1 MKRFLAMILSV
12 CMLASLLTACG
23 GKTDGDGTNDPA
35 GTGERVVKDSLS
47 VILGGEPTNIDP
59 QNCSQNNGFA
69 IMKQIFQTLVTLNEN
84 GEPVPCLA
92 ESWEQIDDVT
102 WRFKLRDDVYFHN
115 GEKMT
120 AEDVRYTIERATV
133 TSNSMGMFANFD
145 GEKTAVVDDNTID
158 IVTKTVFAPIFAY
171 LSMTRAM
178 IVNKKAIE
186 EAGDS
191 ALHNPVGTGA
201 FKFVSWNSGTSVT
214 LERNDQYWGD
224 APAYSNLTF
233 RFVTE
238 AASRA
243 IEIETGNA
251 DIAYSPDISDVVR
264 LSSSDTVATQTVPS
278 YGAVSLYINASGS
291 DPVTAD
297 VRVRQAMA
305 YALNVEDIVYG
316 TYGDL
321 GIVPVGVCSS
331 GFSSTVPLDLF
342 EYNPEKAKELLAEAG
357 YSESNP
363 AKLTFYVYAGNETNP
378 MAEMCQNYWTA
389 VGFDVEYVQGDWAS
403 LSPIVKNYEGSVW
416 ICAWSYAVDDFG
428 FFINDFDPNYTGNF
442 TYAYDERI
450 AELKA
455 RGAEETDPE
464 QRKAIY
470 AEAQKVLYN
479 DDVASINLGDRST
492 SYLLSKNVEGFEGD
506 GAGCPYLGNV
516 VVYEN

>member
-1 MKRFLAMILSV
+1 MKRILAMMLSV
-12 CMLASLLTACG
+12 LMLIGMLSGCG
-23 GKTDGDGTNDPA
+23 DKQNNDDGNTNN
-35 GTGERVVKDSLS
+35 GGEQTVKNSVS

-69 IMKQIFQTLVTLNEN
+69 IMKQVFQTLVTLDESGN
-84 GEPVPCLA
+84 PVPCLA
-92 ESWEQIDDVT
+92 ESWEQVDELT

-145 GEKTAVVDDNTID
+145 GEKTAVVDENTVD

-178 IVNKKAIE
+178 IVSKAAIE
-186 EAGDS
+186 AAGDS
-191 ALHNPVGTGA
+191 ALHNPVGTGP
-201 FKFVSWNSGTSVT
+201 FKFVSWDSGTSVT
-214 LERNDQYWGD
+214 LVRNDQYWGD
-224 APAYSNLTF
+224 MPAYENLSF

-264 LSSSDTVATQTVPS
+264 LKDSGGVVTQTVPA

-321 GIVPVGVCSS
+321 GIVPIGVCSA
-331 GFSSTVPLDLF
+331 GFSSTVGLDLF

-378 MAEMCQNYWTA
+378 MAEMCQNYWSE

-403 LSPIVKNYEGSVW
+403 LSPLVKGYEGSVW
-416 ICAWSYAVDDFG
+416 ICAWTYAVDDFG
-428 FFINDFDPNYTGNF
+428 FFIGDFDPNYTGNF

-450 AELKA
+450 ADLKA
-455 RGAEETDPE
+455 KGAAETDPE
-464 QRKAIY
+464 KRKELY
-470 AEAQKVLYN
+470 AEAQKILYN
-479 DDVASINLGDRST
+479 EDVASINLGDRAT
-492 SYLLSKNVEGFEGD
+492 SYLLTKNVEGFVGD
-506 GAGCPYLGNV
+506 GAGCPFLGDV